1 VAITDAIIDANAGFI
16 DVAIAIAT
24 IVSSIAIRYFSFD
37 RLFMILNSLLFC
49 EAVYSLQLLCSA
61 HQLSHHSILS
71 RY

>member
-1 VAITDAIIDANAGFI
+1 MVAIIDANAGFI
-16 DVAIAIAT
+16 DVAIAIAAALSF
-24 IVSSIAIRYFSFD
+24 IVIQYFFFD

-61 HQLSHHSILS
+61 HQLSHHSILR